1 MTHGEVVVNVSE
13 LTKID
18 QFKLLNTINTDKEIQ
33 GCYMSD
39 LLSWV
44 MGHAKRGECW
54 ITIMSH
60 LNIVDVASLLD
71 LSCII
76 IAENEIPDDETIQK
90 ANENDVILISAQ
102 CTSYEAVRLMIQ
114 NGLK

>member
-54 ITIMSH
+54 RVLHTQSGDR
-60 LNIVDVASLLD
+60 LYG
-71 LSCII
+71 
-76 IAENEIPDDETIQK
+76 ENAGPEI
-90 ANENDVILISAQ
+90 
-102 CTSYEAVRLMIQ
+102 
-114 NGLK
+114 G

>member
-60 LNIVDVASLLD
+60 LNIVAVASLLA
-71 LSCII
+71 LLAIVTLVLKSLVEWRHARELKAG
-76 IAENEIPDDETIQK
+76 AEVPAEPIGVNTAPV
-90 ANENDVILISAQ
+90 AA
-102 CTSYEAVRLMIQ
+102 AA
-114 NGLK
+114 